1 VTVNLTEEEPGRL
14 VNAAQRYD
22 HEHRLRGHGWT
33 RVSDQ
38 QAARLILGALGAMAS
53 AANPPQPNGAPS

>member
-1 VTVNLTEEEPGRL
+1 MTLTEEELGRL
-14 VNAAQRYD
+14 VNAAQDYD
-22 HEHRLRGHGWT
+22 HEHRPPMQNWS
-33 RVSDQ
+33 RVPNP